1 MLASIAI
8 SFVLALQGAPAAKPV
23 SKPATPIAA
32 APAGES
38 GPTLQV
44 PADLARLTSPST
56 IAVLYVPDIS
66 RGDDVIKRL
75 ADAAGP
81 NGAAA
86 LTGNSVKQMLK
97 QSVRTDLDIPL
108 DQPVLWWIDMPEA
121 QGDEP
126 PMGMGEVV
134 FHQAFKIP
142 GAQAAMDKARADAAA
157 SNDPKVKSRPV
168 MPIRARGRQ
177 GTVTVLPGD
186 VVVISSDMEPFEM
199 KADAPSSALLER
211 LPLSAACGRVDIGRG
226 MAEQGDQLKMLGGFA
241 AMALSGD
248 AGGADE
254 SKLSDADK
262 RRMAMKRVLGE
273 AVGKQIDSTITALM
287 QLKRAT
293 FALNLQGDELML
305 WSDWS
310 RDAAFPA
317 GLDEAT
323 VKSLAAK
330 LPAGMPI
337 YAGISTN
344 AMMTMYSDKL
354 TIDDALVTMGSTPDE
369 KKAWDECMGKAQS
382 MLGMI
387 EGGAVMGVS
396 INDATTSAL
405 ISLRVKDAAAFRTTL
420 ADTMALLA
428 KTGWGTVKLENAGD
442 TMTLTT
448 TANAQRVKDVM
459 DVFNTGPVAEE
470 VAAAQEQALAQATQ
484 PQTIVMTFKGNEV
497 LMTQSQGGKPMDM
510 AAKPGA
516 TDIRN
521 TLGAN
526 AWGTAD
532 WFATLELRALM
543 ANIMAQPGI
552 EGLEAFKDLA
562 NGMPV
567 TVRAWQGV
575 QGNTTRLTLQAN
587 LKEVQTFVA
596 DMEAAAKKAEAK
608 AGKGGKDEDE
618 DEDDDD
624 DDEDEDEKGEG
635 KDGAKPGQD
644 KD

>member
-8 SFVLALQGAPAAKPV
+8 SFVLALQGAPAAKTV
-23 SKPATPIAA
+23 NKPAAPIAA
-32 APAGES
+32 APVGES

-44 PADLARLTSPST
+44 PAELARLTSPST
-56 IAVLYVPDIS
+56 IAVLFVPDLAK
-66 RGDDVIKRL
+66 GDDVIKRL

-81 NGAAA
+81 DAASA
-86 LTGNSVKQMLK
+86 LAGNSVKQMLK

-142 GAQAAMDKARADAAA
+142 GAQAAMDKARAEAAA

-186 VVVISSDMEPFEM
+186 IVVISSDMEPFEM
-199 KADAPSSALLER
+199 KADAPASALLER
-211 LPLSAACGRVDIGRG
+211 LPLSAVCGRLDIGRG

-248 AGGADE
+248 ADRADE
-254 SKLSDADK
+254 AKLSDADK
-262 RRMAMKRVLGE
+262 RRLAMKRVLGE

-293 FALNLQGDELML
+293 FALNLQGDDIML

-317 GLDEAT
+317 GLDTAT
-323 VKSLAAK
+323 VKSLAAR

-337 YAGISTN
+337 YAGASTN
-344 AMMTMYSDKL
+344 AMLTMYSDKL
-354 TIDDALVTMGSTPDE
+354 TIDDALVTMGSTPEE
-369 KKAWDECMGKAQS
+369 KKAWEDCMVKVQR

-396 INDATTSAL
+396 MQDAKPTAV
-405 ISLRVKDAAAFRTTL
+405 ISMRVKDAAAFRTTV
-420 ADTMALLA
+420 AEAMALVA

-448 TANAQRVKDVM
+448 TANIERVKDIM
-459 DVFNTGPVAEE
+459 AVFNAGPVAEE
-470 VAAAQEQALAQATQ
+470 VAAAQEKALAQATQ
-484 PQTIVMTFKGNEV
+484 PQTTVLTFKGNDV
-497 LMTQSQGGKPMDM
+497 LMTQSQVGKAVDM

-516 TDIRN
+516 NDIRN
-521 TLGAN
+521 SLGAK

-532 WFATLELRALM
+532 WFATLELRAFA
-543 ANIMAQPGI
+543 ANAMAQSGI
-552 EGLEAFKDLA
+552 EGMEAFKDLA
-562 NGMPV
+562 NGTPF
-567 TVRAWQGV
+567 TVSAWQGV

-587 LKEVQTFVA
+587 LKEVQSFMA
-596 DMEAAAKKAEAK
+596 DMQAAARKAEAK

-618 DEDDDD
+618 DDDD
-624 DDEDEDEKGEG
+624 DDEDEGEKGEG
-635 KDGAKPGQD
+635 KEGAKPGHD

>member
-8 SFVLALQGAPAAKPV
+8 SFVLALQGAPAAKPA

-44 PADLARLTSPST
+44 PAELARLTSPST
-56 IAVLYVPDIS
+56 IAVLYVPDLAK
-66 RGDDVIKRL
+66 GDDVIKRL

-81 NGAAA
+81 NASAA
-86 LTGNSVKQMLK
+86 LAGNSVKQMLK

-199 KADAPSSALLER
+199 KADAPASALLER
-211 LPLSAACGRVDIGRG
+211 LPLSAVCGRLDIGRG

-241 AMALSGD
+241 AMALAGD

-273 AVGKQIDSTITALM
+273 AVGKQIDSTVTALM

-293 FALNLQGDELML
+293 FAVDLQGDDLML
-305 WSDWS
+305 WADWS

-317 GLDEAT
+317 GLDQASI
-323 VKSLAAK
+323 KSLAAK

-344 AMMTMYSDKL
+344 AMLTMYSDKL

-369 KKAWDECMGKAQS
+369 KKAWEDCMVKVQA
-382 MLGMI
+382 MMGMI

-396 INDATTSAL
+396 ISDAKPSAL
-405 ISLRVKDAAAFRTTL
+405 LALRVKDAAAFRTDV
-420 ADTMALLA
+420 ADAMALVG
-428 KTGWGTVKLENAGD
+428 KTGWGTVKVENAGD
-442 TMTLTT
+442 TMTFTT
-448 TANAQRVKDVM
+448 TPNVQRVKDIM
-459 DVFNTGPVAEE
+459 DVFNAGPMPEE
-470 VAAAQEQALAQATQ
+470 VAAAQDKALAQATQ
-484 PQTIVMTFKGNEV
+484 PQTIVMTFKGNDV
-497 LMTQSQGGKPMDM
+497 LVKQSQGDKPVDA
-510 AAKPGA
+510 AAKPGTA
-516 TDIRN
+516 DIRN

-532 WFATLELRALM
+532 WFATFELRALM
-543 ANIMAQPGI
+543 ASAMAQAGA

-562 NGMPV
+562 NGMPA
-567 TVRAWQGV
+567 TIRAWQGV

-587 LKEVQTFVA
+587 LKELQTFVA

-608 AGKGGKDEDE
+608 GGKGGKDEDE
-618 DEDDDD
+618 DDDDD
-624 DDEDEDEKGEG
+624 DDEDEKGEG
-635 KDGAKPGQD
+635 KEGAKSGHD

>member
-1 MLASIAI
+1 MIQIDDKTVTTDLDRAGYRKMGV
-8 SFVLALQGAPAAKPV
+8 FVR
-23 SKPATPIAA
+23 AA
-32 APAGES
+32 ANYEEARKIMKAEKIDLVVINLDFAAVDGALITRHLKAQEDS
-38 GPTLQV
+38 QNV
-44 PADLARLTSPST
+44 PIVLT
-56 IAVLYVPDIS
+56 
-66 RGDDVIKRL
+66 
-75 ADAAGP
+75 
-81 NGAAA
+81 
-86 LTGNSVKQMLK
+86 
-97 QSVRTDLDIPL
+97 SVRTSARVRAVALEAGADLFVEQPLPRQYFIEKLKQLLEQRTRTNERVEGPGEAHFQVEGSDISCPIGDLSQTGMLLSTDQEIPDGTEIKVEFELPGSKKPL
-108 DQPVLWWIDMPEA
+108 RI
-121 QGDEP
+121 
-126 PMGMGEVV
+126 
-134 FHQAFKIP
+134 K
-142 GAQAAMDKARADAAA
+142 
-157 SNDPKVKSRPV
+157 
-168 MPIRARGRQ
+168 
-177 GTVTVLPGD
+177 GTVVRTLRSLNQTNGVGIRFLEFLGD
-186 VVVISSDMEPFEM
+186 SERR
-199 KADAPSSALLER
+199 LER
-211 LPLSAACGRVDIGRG
+211 YIAKTS
-226 MAEQGDQLKMLGGFA
+226 
-241 AMALSGD
+241 
-248 AGGADE
+248 
-254 SKLSDADK
+254 
-262 RRMAMKRVLGE
+262 
-273 AVGKQIDSTITALM
+273 
-287 QLKRAT
+287 
-293 FALNLQGDELML
+293 QGDELML

-354 TIDDALVTMGSTPDE
+354 TIDDALVTMGSTLDE

-396 INDATTSAL
+396 MNDATTTAL

-596 DMEAAAKKAEAK
+596 DIEAAAKKAEAK
-608 AGKGGKDEDE
+608 AGKDE

-624 DDEDEDEKGEG
+624 DDEDEDEKDEG
-635 KDGAKPGQD
+635 KEGAKPGQD

>member
-1 MLASIAI
+1 MSNSQIIRMIQIDDKTVTTDLDRAGYRKMGV
-8 SFVLALQGAPAAKPV
+8 FVR
-23 SKPATPIAA
+23 AA
-32 APAGES
+32 ANYEEARKIMKAEKIDLVVINLDFAAVDGALITRHLKAQEDS
-38 GPTLQV
+38 QNV
-44 PADLARLTSPST
+44 PIVLT
-56 IAVLYVPDIS
+56 
-66 RGDDVIKRL
+66 
-75 ADAAGP
+75 
-81 NGAAA
+81 
-86 LTGNSVKQMLK
+86 
-97 QSVRTDLDIPL
+97 SVRTSARVRAVALEAGADLFVEQPLPRQYFIEKLKQLLEQRTRTNERVEGPGEAHFQVEGSDISCPIGDLSQTGMLLSTDQEIPDGTEIKVEFELPGSKKPL
-108 DQPVLWWIDMPEA
+108 RI
-121 QGDEP
+121 
-126 PMGMGEVV
+126 
-134 FHQAFKIP
+134 K
-142 GAQAAMDKARADAAA
+142 
-157 SNDPKVKSRPV
+157 
-168 MPIRARGRQ
+168 
-177 GTVTVLPGD
+177 GTVVRTLRSLNQTNGVGIRFLEFLGD
-186 VVVISSDMEPFEM
+186 SERR
-199 KADAPSSALLER
+199 LER
-211 LPLSAACGRVDIGRG
+211 YIAKTS
-226 MAEQGDQLKMLGGFA
+226 
-241 AMALSGD
+241 
-248 AGGADE
+248 
-254 SKLSDADK
+254 
-262 RRMAMKRVLGE
+262 
-273 AVGKQIDSTITALM
+273 
-287 QLKRAT
+287 
-293 FALNLQGDELML
+293 QGDELML

-354 TIDDALVTMGSTPDE
+354 TIDDALVTMGSTLDE

-396 INDATTSAL
+396 MNDATTTAL

-596 DMEAAAKKAEAK
+596 DIEAAAKKAEAK
-608 AGKGGKDEDE
+608 AGKDE

-624 DDEDEDEKGEG
+624 DDEDEDEKDEG
-635 KDGAKPGQD
+635 KEGAKPGQD